1 MQGAPPMGIFQSI
14 AAGLLG
20 RTASYRG
27 GLPTAVLGGFLHF
40 FIATTIVFTYYVAS
54 SKIAALRRRPV
65 LYGIAVYFFMNYVV
79 LPLSAI
85 GMAPPFQVPEFLDGV
100 IGHALLV
107 GLPAALVSR
116 E

>member
-1 MQGAPPMGIFQSI
+1 VGVLDISDALVFWGMQGAPPMGIFQSI

-40 FIATTIVFTYYVAS
+40 FIATTI
-54 SKIAALRRRPV
+54 
-65 LYGIAVYFFMNYVV
+65 
-79 LPLSAI
+79 
-85 GMAPPFQVPEFLDGV
+85 
-100 IGHALLV
+100 
-107 GLPAALVSR
+107 AALVSR